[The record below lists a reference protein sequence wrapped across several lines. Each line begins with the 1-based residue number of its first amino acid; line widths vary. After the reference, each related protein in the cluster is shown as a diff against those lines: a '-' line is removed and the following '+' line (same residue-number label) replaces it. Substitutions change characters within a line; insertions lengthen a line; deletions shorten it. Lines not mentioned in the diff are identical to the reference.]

1 MNPRANLLKIWREWR
16 GFLLFGLLMLVFRSS
31 FANWYVV
38 PTGSMKPTIVEG
50 DRVFVNELAYDVKL
64 PFTTRSIAQ
73 RADPQR
79 GDIVVLF
86 SPQDG
91 KRLIKRVI
99 GLPGDT
105 LSLLHEQLYIN
116 GAPAT
121 YLPATAGEGD
131 DLPAAER
138 DDALFF
144 RERLGDKLHAVMY
157 LPARTAQRTFGP
169 VQVPA
174 DEYFVMGD
182 NRDDSQDSRFIGFIP
197 RAAIVGRATA
207 IAFSLDPGRHYLP
220 RSGRWFTALD

>member
-1 MNPRANLLKIWREWR
+1 MNPCGRLLKAWREWR
-16 GFLLFGLLMLVFRSS
+16 GLLLFGLLMLVFRSS

-64 PFTTRSIAQ
+64 PFSARSVAR
-73 RADPQR
+73 RADPKR

-105 LSLLHEQLYIN
+105 LSLLHDQLYIN
-116 GAPAT
+116 GAAVA
-121 YLPATAGEGD
+121 YLPAMDGEGSE
-131 DLPAAER
+131 LPATER

-144 RERLGDKLHAVMY
+144 QERLGDKLHAVMY
-157 LPARTAQRTFGP
+157 LPARAALRTFGP

-220 RSGRWFTALD
+220 RSRRWFTALE

>member
-1 MNPRANLLKIWREWR
+1 VSPRSRLLQAWREWR
-16 GFLLFGLLMLVFRSS
+16 GLLLFGLLMLVFRSS

-50 DRVFVNELAYDVKL
+50 DRVFVNELAYDFKV
-64 PFTTRSIAQ
+64 PFTMHSVAHW
-73 RADPQR
+73 ADPQR

-105 LSLLHEQLYIN
+105 LSLLHDQLYIN
-116 GAPAT
+116 GIAAA
-121 YLPATAGEGD
+121 YLPATTGEGSE
-131 DLPAAER
+131 LPAAER

-157 LPARTAQRTFGP
+157 LPARAALRTFGP

-182 NRDDSQDSRFIGFIP
+182 NRDDSDDSRFIGFIP
-197 RAAIVGRATA
+197 RAAIVGQATA
-207 IAFSLDPGRHYLP
+207 IAFSLNPDRYYLP
-220 RSGRWFTALD
+220 RNGRWLKALD